1 MGRLFVQI
9 AAGLPG
15 VRVAAVADVEAS
27 RAADV
32 AATAGAASTSP
43 AELVQRAD
51 VDAVVVATPEGDHL
65 EAVTAAL
72 AAGKH
77 VLVEKPLAAD
87 TAEARQMVEAA
98 RQADRCLAVAHVL
111 RFDPAYGGA
120 RRALLAGQLGE
131 LVHAAVRRN
140 TSVGDADR
148 LAGRTSIVDYLAV
161 HDIDALQWVTGRRVV
176 RVRAQSARRRMQ
188 RHGVDDAVQALLR
201 LDDSGAWGSSMALWG
216 TEGAIDVQPYAAS
229 LTVAGAGRSTAEN
242 QAYLVAPGAHGD
254 ITGIYRDE
262 LLDFVAAA
270 RGQRSPAC
278 GGPEGLDAVC
288 VASAIKRAL
297 SEGGEVEVER

>member
-1 MGRLFVQI
+1 
-9 AAGLPG
+9 
-15 VRVAAVADVEAS
+15 
-27 RAADV
+27 
-32 AATAGAASTSP
+32 
-43 AELVQRAD
+43 VQRAD

-201 LDDSGAWGSSMALWG
+201 LDDGAVATLEASWLRPEEASGAWGSSMALWG